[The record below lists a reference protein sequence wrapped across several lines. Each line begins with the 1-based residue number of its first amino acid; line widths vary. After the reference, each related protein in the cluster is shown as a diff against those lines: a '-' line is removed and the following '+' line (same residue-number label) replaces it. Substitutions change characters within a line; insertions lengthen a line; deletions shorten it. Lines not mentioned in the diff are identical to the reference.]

1 MYKFL
6 KIIISNLF
14 IVLIALN
21 QNAISKPLPP
31 GSGAGDVPANILI
44 LLDSSA
50 SMNRKLSSGSG
61 IDNPNDIVEDSA
73 GNLIVGEGNLGFV
86 KILTADNTV
95 DPSFAPTTA
104 NPLGNRNFRGSA
116 ADTCT
121 LDGTN
126 NSIVGSIRHL
136 SLATSV
142 LGVSGDV
149 IYGTDQGS
157 NPKIVGINT
166 SGECIEVITYAEL
179 GGFRPMA
186 MEVRTIGGEDH
197 LFASGKVFQ
206 NGMRKRFYTKNLTT
220 GDTST
225 CGSDYGG
232 DLGNVIEKGFDLTV
246 DNSGGFIYYTFQ
258 GHIYGYALTKTGDN
272 YCPSD
277 EGHDRYYSQ
286 GLSLIHI

>member
-14 IVLIALN
+14 IVLVVLN

-73 GNLIVGEGNLGFV
+73 GNLIVGEGNLGFI

-126 NSIVGSIRHL
+126 NSRVKTINNLG
-136 SLATSV
+136 LATNV

-149 IYGTDQGS
+149 IYGADSGS
-157 NPKIVGINT
+157 T
-166 SGECIEVITYAEL
+166 
-179 GGFRPMA
+179 
-186 MEVRTIGGEDH
+186 MEK
-197 LFASGKVFQ
+197 L
-206 NGMRKRFYTKNLTT
+206 
-220 GDTST
+220 
-225 CGSDYGG
+225 
-232 DLGNVIEKGFDLTV
+232 
-246 DNSGGFIYYTFQ
+246 
-258 GHIYGYALTKTGDN
+258 
-272 YCPSD
+272 
-277 EGHDRYYSQ
+277 
-286 GLSLIHI
+286 